1 LIEIRGQI
9 ARKLKFWGQ
18 LGVKLTKS
26 KAKDQTAEAPNWRG
40 LIDKIRGG
48 QIEEIESLMV
58 N

>member
-1 LIEIRGQI
+1 MKLGGQI

-18 LGVKLTKS
+18 LEVKLTKS
-26 KAKDQTAEAPNWRG
+26 KAKDQTARGAKLQGPNWQNP
-40 LIDKIRGG
+40 GG